1 MKLAQVAMSYGADDI
16 DGTIIEEHI
25 FLMAGATSLQLQA
38 EADMIKAIREAGR
51 TPVQRNTFYEPI
63 RVLEKASAANE
74 AEPPS
79 GKSKTLED
87 NLATA

>member
-1 MKLAQVAMSYGADDI
+1 MNSHDC
-16 DGTIIEEHI
+16 
-25 FLMAGATSLQLQA
+25 
-38 EADMIKAIREAGR
+38 EAGR

-63 RVLEKASAANE
+63 KVWDAAPAATG

-79 GKSKTLED
+79 GKSKVLED

>member
-1 MKLAQVAMSYGADDI
+1 MKDRFVK
-16 DGTIIEEHI
+16 T
-25 FLMAGATSLQLQA
+25 
-38 EADMIKAIREAGR
+38 IREAGR

-63 RVLEKASAANE
+63 KVLAESLQIATSANE

-79 GKSKTLED
+79 GKSKMLED